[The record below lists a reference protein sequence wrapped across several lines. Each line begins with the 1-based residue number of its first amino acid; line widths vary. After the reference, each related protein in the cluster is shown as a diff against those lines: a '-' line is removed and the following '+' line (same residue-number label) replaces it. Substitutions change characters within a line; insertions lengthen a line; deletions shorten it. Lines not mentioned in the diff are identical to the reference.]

1 MSDIFKRTQQF
12 AHYQS
17 EKTDFWISQ
26 QLWGGG
32 RRLHLLLL
40 ISPENLSRRLSLP
53 HTLCPLNAPTT
64 WPPCTSVSASIIH
77 VRADTHTHTHT
88 HTHTRYP
95 TLVFF
100 HWLIIHH
107 DFWASSAV
115 TFPLALC
122 RQHQSFR
129 GGCHNKNRC
138 LNISSINFFMSA
150 HVMKWEICALL
161 QLDLGSIPLHQTNL
175 FSFFFFFFLRNINMN
190 KHFA

>member
-1 MSDIFKRTQQF
+1 MKIIQSVAAVLFTHFVWGMSDIFKRTQQF

-88 HTHTRYP
+88 HTHTLP
-95 TLVFF
+95 HPGV
-100 HWLIIHH
+100 
-107 DFWASSAV
+107 
-115 TFPLALC
+115 FPLIDYPS
-122 RQHQSFR
+122 R
-129 GGCHNKNRC
+129 
-138 LNISSINFFMSA
+138 
-150 HVMKWEICALL
+150 LL
-161 QLDLGSIPLHQTNL
+161 G
-175 FSFFFFFFLRNINMN
+175 FLRCHISISPLQTAPV
-190 KHFA
+190 F

>member
-1 MSDIFKRTQQF
+1 MADICKRARKF
-12 AHYQS
+12 IHYRR
-17 EKTDFWISQ
+17 EETNFWISQ

-40 ISPENLSRRLSLP
+40 ISPENLSRRLSLQ

-64 WPPCTSVSASIIH
+64 WPRCTFCVSEHHLCPDIH
-77 VRADTHTHTHT
+77 TYTHTH
-88 HTHTRYP
+88 YP

-129 GGCHNKNRC
+129 SGCHNKNQC

-150 HVMKWEICALL
+150 HAMKWEICALL
-161 QLDLGSIPLHQTNL
+161 QSYLGSIRLHQTR
-175 FSFFFFFFLRNINMN
+175 FFFFSWNSNMN
-190 KHFA
+190 RHILQEL